1 LIPNFREFASKSQV
15 EEASGSLTSIEAYRR
30 TYTYSREI
38 CKESDL
44 NNYQRKI
51 PILKGLW

>member
-30 TYTYSREI
+30 TYRRE
-38 CKESDL
+38 KGRESDL
-44 NNYQRKI
+44 NNY
-51 PILKGLW
+51 